1 MQRVRNHRENRMK
14 NVEGSGTKHRG
25 DETEEGQEGA
35 EEKGEKWGAREEMFE
50 SWQLTRIGSVELY
63 LYDSLASHSARQ

>member
-1 MQRVRNHRENRMK
+1 MK
-14 NVEGSGTKHRG
+14 NVEGN
-25 DETEEGQEGA
+25 ETVEQGV
-35 EEKGEKWGAREEMFE
+35 EEKGEKWGEEETFE